1 MIDEDRFIED
11 TDEEDIS
18 GLDVDQDDNLPT
30 TEILITEVIESKHQL
45 PNLVKESLNIA
56 PDDTAAASSIVAT
69 GATGGAVV
77 PQLEYAKNSS
87 LDDDFE
93 IARKN
98 IIALTK
104 AAPSIIE
111 DLVALAKSSEHPNAY
126 RALTD
131 TLTTFAQLN
140 KDLLGLYE
148 QKKTIENK
156 DKNFKEGNTI
166 QNQNNTVFIGTTD
179 ELIEQYAKNGLLTLG
194 NPSTDPIIV
203 EAE

>member
-179 ELIEQYAKNGLLTLG
+179 ELIEQYAKNVLLTLG

>member
-45 PNLVKESLNIA
+45 PNLVKESLNIE